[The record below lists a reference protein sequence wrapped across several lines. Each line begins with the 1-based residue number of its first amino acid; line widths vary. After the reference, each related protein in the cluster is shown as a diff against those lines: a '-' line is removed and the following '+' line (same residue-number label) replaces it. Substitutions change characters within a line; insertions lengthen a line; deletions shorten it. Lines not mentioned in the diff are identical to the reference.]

1 MERINFNSSRL
12 TEFLDN
18 LNPNNSGIFFSLII
32 HLTILLFALGIPN
45 IFEPKN
51 IYVPNIVPIEILN
64 ISDTT
69 NTKKAETKEE
79 ESKKIVLEK
88 KKFNSSETLEVQ
100 KQFEITEN
108 VNTIDD
114 ENQPIINVEEKSNLK
129 IQQKKKIEVKQ
140 KNQISPEPKIETI
153 KKNEIKPK
161 LKPKLNETKPIN
173 NSDIQIEPKSKKELK
188 LSQFKRI
195 NK

>member
-1 MERINFNSSRL
+1 M
-12 TEFLDN
+12 
-18 LNPNNSGIFFSLII
+18 
-32 HLTILLFALGIPN
+32 
-45 IFEPKN
+45 
-51 IYVPNIVPIEILN
+51 PIEILN

-69 NTKKAETKEE
+69 NTKKSETKEE

-129 IQQKKKIEVKQ
+129 IQQKKR
-140 KNQISPEPKIETI
+140 
-153 KKNEIKPK
+153 
-161 LKPKLNETKPIN
+161 L
-173 NSDIQIEPKSKKELK
+173 
-188 LSQFKRI
+188 R
-195 NK
+195 

>member
-1 MERINFNSSRL
+1 MERINFNSSKL

-32 HLTILLFALGIPN
+32 HLTILLFAVGIPN

-69 NTKKAETKEE
+69 NTKKSDTKEE

-153 KKNEIKPK
+153 KKK
-161 LKPKLNETKPIN
+161 
-173 NSDIQIEPKSKKELK
+173 
-188 LSQFKRI
+188 
-195 NK
+195 

>member
-1 MERINFNSSRL
+1 M
-12 TEFLDN
+12 
-18 LNPNNSGIFFSLII
+18 
-32 HLTILLFALGIPN
+32 
-45 IFEPKN
+45 
-51 IYVPNIVPIEILN
+51 PIEILN

-69 NTKKAETKEE
+69 NTKKSETKEE
-79 ESKKIVLEK
+79 ESKKIVLE

-140 KNQISPEPKIETI
+140 KNQINPEPK
-153 KKNEIKPK
+153 
-161 LKPKLNETKPIN
+161 LRL
-173 NSDIQIEPKSKKELK
+173 
-188 LSQFKRI
+188 
-195 NK
+195 

>member
-51 IYVPNIVPIEILN
+51 FYVPNIVPIEILN

-69 NTKKAETKEE
+69 NTKKSETKEE
-79 ESKKIVLEK
+79 ESL
-88 KKFNSSETLEVQ
+88 
-100 KQFEITEN
+100 
-108 VNTIDD
+108 
-114 ENQPIINVEEKSNLK
+114 
-129 IQQKKKIEVKQ
+129 
-140 KNQISPEPKIETI
+140 
-153 KKNEIKPK
+153 
-161 LKPKLNETKPIN
+161 
-173 NSDIQIEPKSKKELK
+173 ELK
-188 LSQFKRI
+188 TEKHYKNNNI
-195 NK
+195 VYIKA

>member
-1 MERINFNSSRL
+1 M
-12 TEFLDN
+12 
-18 LNPNNSGIFFSLII
+18 
-32 HLTILLFALGIPN
+32 
-45 IFEPKN
+45 
-51 IYVPNIVPIEILN
+51 PIEILN

-69 NTKKAETKEE
+69 NTKKSETKEE

-129 IQQKKKIEVKQ
+129 IQQKKR
-140 KNQISPEPKIETI
+140 
-153 KKNEIKPK
+153 
-161 LKPKLNETKPIN
+161 LK
-173 NSDIQIEPKSKKELK
+173 
-188 LSQFKRI
+188 
-195 NK
+195 